1 MTNNSEYTSTEYNPL
16 VQSTASTFASLK
28 FILLCLFIF
37 GLYNTSIFPIFI
49 NYNCISVSIC
59 IVFIPTLAIIIHN
72 LIETKE
78 ILNWNTVRCTITQ
91 IEDVKDYFTIKGEES
106 YTITKEFDLE
116 YIVNNET
123 IASQTSF
130 GTTLGYNVRN
140 ALF

>member
-1 MTNNSEYTSTEYNPL
+1 MVCTTH
-16 VQSTASTFASLK
+16 QSFLFLK
-28 FILLCLFIF
+28 TIIVFQ
-37 GLYNTSIFPIFI
+37 SQ
-49 NYNCISVSIC
+49 IC
-59 IVFIPTLAIIIHN
+59 IVFIPTQAIIIHN

-130 GTTLGYNVRN
+130 GTTLGFYVRN
-140 ALF
+140 TLSKPKFY